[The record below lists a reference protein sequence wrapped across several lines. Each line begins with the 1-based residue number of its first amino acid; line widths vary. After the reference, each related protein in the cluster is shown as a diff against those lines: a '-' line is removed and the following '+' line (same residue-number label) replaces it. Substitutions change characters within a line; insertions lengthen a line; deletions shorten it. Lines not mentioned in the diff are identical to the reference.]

1 MMGQLGWALVEISG
15 EYGTG
20 TRSESTEV
28 VIGKEADLMS
38 SIRRDRAH
46 SHFPPE
52 GSFQGRVSGEDFGRG
67 HTLSIVIPAK
77 DEAGN
82 LAQLVDEVVQ
92 AFRPLLVR
100 SLGRH
105 RLDAYEVIVVD
116 DGSTDDTRL
125 VLERLTESYPE
136 LKPIYL
142 AKNAG
147 QSAAT
152 IAGFRAARGSW
163 VGVLDADLQNP
174 PNDLTKLWDALPGF
188 DAALGWRTT
197 REDCC
202 SKRMISRIANQ
213 VRNFVL
219 GQSIKDTGC
228 SVRIFRRE
236 MALRLPSFHGVHR
249 FLGPLLL
256 REGCRVVQVPVSHRP
271 RSRGKSHYHFRNRSI
286 RVVVDLLGVTW
297 LLRRAIRFEVIPT
310 TESSIQPW
318 DRSIVVQ
325 REEVQ

>member
-1 MMGQLGWALVEISG
+1 
-15 EYGTG
+15 
-20 TRSESTEV
+20 
-28 VIGKEADLMS
+28 MS
-38 SIRRDRAH
+38 SIRRDYAH
-46 SHFPPE
+46 SLFSPESSFP
-52 GSFQGRVSGEDFGRG
+52 GRERWEDFSRG

-82 LAQLVDEVVQ
+82 LAQLMEEVVR

-105 RLDAYEVIVVD
+105 RLDGYEVIVVD
-116 DGSTDDTRL
+116 DGSTDETRL
-125 VLERLTESYPE
+125 VLERLTARYPE
-136 LKPIYL
+136 LKPIVL

-163 VGVLDADLQNP
+163 VGLLDADLQNP
-174 PNDLTKLWDALPGF
+174 PCDLAKLWDALPGF

-197 REDCC
+197 REDCW
-202 SKRMISRIANQ
+202 SKRLISRVANR

-228 SVRIFRRE
+228 SVRIFPRE
-236 MALRLPSFHGVHR
+236 MAMRLPSFQGVHR

-256 REGCRVVQVPVSHRP
+256 REGCRVVQVPVTHRP
-271 RSRGKSHYHFRNRSI
+271 RIRGKSHYHFGNRSL
-286 RVVVDLLGVTW
+286 RVMVDLLGVAW
-297 LLRRAIRFEVIPT
+297 LLRRTIQIEVDPAT
-310 TESSIQPW
+310 QASSQDS
-318 DRSIVVQ
+318 DRLIVAQ
-325 REEVQ
+325 GEELR